1 MVARYTRSGICKNKR
16 QLDMK
21 KIILLTSG
29 EPAGIGPD
37 ICLDLAYEQFSPEEN
52 IIIILADI
60 RVLQIRASQM
70 DLHDI
75 EFIRVDKNNLQQY
88 KNQENQLLILDI
100 PCINHTSICKI
111 DIQNTPYVLQLLDTA
126 INLCKQGISDTIVT
140 APISKES
147 INQYG
152 IKFSGHTEYF
162 AQAFNVPKV
171 VMMLRNT
178 KLNVALLTTHLP
190 LREVAN
196 HITTINL
203 DQTIQII
210 IQSFTKLLGNN
221 NPKIAVCGL
230 KPHAGEGGYLGM
242 EEIETIN
249 PIIKKWQQNGYNV
262 SGSYPADTIFTY
274 ADKFD
279 VVLAMYNDQGLPVL
293 KYADF
298 ANGIN
303 ITLGLPIL
311 RVSVDHG
318 TALDLAGSGKANSR
332 SLICAIEFAIL
343 KQFNHT

>member
-1 MVARYTRSGICKNKR
+1 
-16 QLDMK
+16 MK

-37 ICLDLAYEQFSPEEN
+37 ICLDLAYKQFSPEKN
-52 IIIILADI
+52 IIVILADI
-60 RVLQIRASQM
+60 RVLRIRAVQM
-70 DLHDI
+70 NLHNI
-75 EFIRVDKNNLQQY
+75 EFIRVDKNDMQQY
-88 KNQENQLLILDI
+88 KNQVNQLLVLDI
-100 PCINHTSICKI
+100 PCVNPSSIGKI

-126 INLCKQGISDTIVT
+126 IDLCKQGVSETIVT
-140 APISKES
+140 GPINKET

-152 IKFSGHTEYF
+152 VKFSGHTEYF
-162 AQAFNVPKV
+162 AQAFNMPKV

-196 HITTINL
+196 HITAVNL

-210 IQSFTKLLGNN
+210 IDSFAKLLGNH

-230 KPHAGEGGYLGM
+230 NPHAGEGGYLGM
-242 EEIETIN
+242 EEIEIIN
-249 PIIKKWQQNGYNV
+249 PVIKKWQQNGYNV
-262 SGSYPADTIFTY
+262 SGSYPADTLFTY

-279 VVLAMYNDQGLPVL
+279 VVLAMYHDQGLPVL

-303 ITLGLPIL
+303 ITLGLPVL

-318 TALDLAGSGKANSR
+318 TALDLAGSGKANSS

-343 KQFNHT
+343 KQFHHT